1 MKSREFYL
9 AFYVFILLSIFSCFV
24 EPVYAQRPLYR
35 QIAMYGSTLPGSWE
49 NEEYSAIISRLFISW
64 DFKNEVMEVETIED
78 CRDQNC
84 AWDLGRLE
92 KSGNR
97 YTMEINSVEAVRKL
111 IVSPINPNRLH
122 VRVITQFHDSCNL
135 SAWEYYFMRSG
146 GSSRGNSNK

>member
-9 AFYVFILLSIFSCFV
+9 AFCVFFLLSVTSCFV
-24 EPVYAQRPLYR
+24 GSAYAQRPVYK

-64 DFKNEVMEVETIED
+64 DFGHDVMEVETIED
-78 CRDQNC
+78 CRDRNC
-84 AWDLGRLE
+84 AWDLGQLE

-111 IVSPINPNRLH
+111 IITPINPNRLH
-122 VRVITQFHDSCNL
+122 VRVITQFHDSNNL
-135 SAWEYYFMRSG
+135 SAWEYYFARSG